1 MNDSAAGTA
10 ARAVA
15 RDTIETPQGW
25 TIASASLAI
34 MSVGFGAPY
43 VVTVGLKTIAA
54 EHDWPR
60 WIPSLAI
67 GAGMIGAGLGGILMG
82 WIADRYGAWKP
93 AALAGIMILVGT
105 LVAASSDSAV
115 QLILGFGVF
124 VGFLGNGATFT
135 PLVANITRW
144 FDKRRGVAVSI
155 VTSGQSIAGA
165 VFPTIF
171 TYAIAGYGW
180 RTTLVAFGV
189 FAALTITPL
198 ALVLRRRPP
207 APLPSQVAADPVKGA
222 RVLGLN
228 ANVVLGVLS
237 LAIIGCCVAMAMP
250 MVHLVAFCSDL
261 GYQSARGAEMLS
273 LLLASAFL
281 ARVFWG
287 RMADKLGGLMTI
299 LIGSA
304 AQASVL
310 GLFSLVDGLVSLY
323 VVSAAFG
330 LAFGGIVP
338 CYPLVVRELFPVAE
352 AGWRIG
358 VVILF
363 GTIGMAL
370 GGWLGGLVFDLTA
383 SYRPAFLVGV
393 AFNAFNL
400 FLIGGLLLQRRR
412 PPLAY
417 APA

>member
-10 ARAVA
+10 VRAAA
-15 RDTIETPQGW
+15 RDSIETPYGW
-25 TIASASLAI
+25 TVASASLAI

-60 WIPSLAI
+60 WVPSLAI

-82 WIADRYGAWKP
+82 WIADRHGAWKP
-93 AALAGIMILVGT
+93 AALAGIMILLGT
-105 LVAASSDSAV
+105 LVAASGDSAL

-165 VFPTIF
+165 LFPTIF
-171 TYAIAGYGW
+171 TYAIAGFGW
-180 RTTLVAFGV
+180 RTTLVAFGI

-198 ALVLRRRPP
+198 ALILRPRPP
-207 APLPSQVAADPVKGA
+207 APLPSQLAADPVKGA

-228 ANVVLGVLS
+228 ANVVLAVLS
-237 LAIIGCCVAMAMP
+237 IAIIGCCVAMAMP

-273 LLLASAFL
+273 LLLASAFA

-287 RMADKLGGLMTI
+287 RLADKLGGLATI

-304 AQASVL
+304 AQATVL
-310 GLFSLVDGLVSLY
+310 SLFVMVDGLVSLY

-338 CYPLVVRELFPVAE
+338 CYPLVVRELFPLAE

-358 VVILF
+358 VVIFF
-363 GTIGMAL
+363 GTVGMAL

-393 AFNAFNL
+393 AFNLFNL
-400 FLIGGLLLQRRR
+400 ICIGGLLLQSRR

-417 APA
+417 ATA